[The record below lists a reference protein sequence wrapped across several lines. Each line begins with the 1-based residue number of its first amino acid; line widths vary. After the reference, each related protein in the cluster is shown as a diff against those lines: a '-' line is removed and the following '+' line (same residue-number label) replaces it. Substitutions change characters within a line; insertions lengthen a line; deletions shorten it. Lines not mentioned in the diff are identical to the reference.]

1 VDDPYDLNRF
11 VKAQDAVYA
20 GVVEE
25 LRAGWKRGHW
35 MWFIFP
41 QIRGLGHSPMAERY
55 AIGSREEAEPY
66 LKHAVLGPRL
76 RECTRLVV
84 EVKGRTV
91 QEIFG
96 FPDDLK
102 FRSCITLFAHATD
115 ENGIFK
121 EAVEKYFGGE
131 WDGLTIAKMRK

>member
-1 VDDPYDLNRF
+1 MSDSFELERF
-11 VKAQDAVYA
+11 VEAQEGVYA
-20 GVVEE
+20 EVVEE

-41 QIRGLGHSPMAERY
+41 QLRGLGHSPMAERY
-55 AIGSREEAEPY
+55 AIGSREEAEAY

-76 RECTRLVV
+76 RDCTRLVV
-84 EVKGRTV
+84 EAKERTV

-102 FRSCITLFAHATD
+102 FRSCMTLFAHATD
-115 ENGIFK
+115 ENEIFK

-131 WDGLTIAKMRK
+131 WDVLTIAKMKQ